1 MPLIV
6 LEGLDGAGKTTQVKL
21 LQDML
26 AQRGERCEYLHF
38 PRFDAP
44 VYGDMIARFLRG
56 EFGELD
62 SVDPYIVALLFA
74 GDRADAGPMID
85 AWLREGKFVI
95 LDRYVNSNIA
105 FQCAKCGGEA
115 RRREL
120 KKWILDTEFVR
131 FGIPRPDMSLFLD
144 VPFEFT
150 SSKLS
155 ETRRGEDREY
165 LHGARD
171 IHEESLDFQR
181 RVREVYLELAREDD
195 SMYVIDCSDEAGGM
209 ASPEEIFAKIDEKIT
224 RLSVYSPDRK
234 E

>member
-1 MPLIV
+1 MQEM
-6 LEGLDGAGKTTQVKL
+6 LERRGA
-21 LQDML
+21 
-26 AQRGERCEYLHF
+26 RYEYIHF
-38 PRFDAP
+38 PRFGAP

-62 SVDPYIVALLFA
+62 AVDPYIVALLFA

-85 AWLREGKFVI
+85 VWLSEGKFVI

-115 RRREL
+115 RRQEL
-120 KKWILDTEFVR
+120 KRWILDTEFVQ

-155 ETRRGEDREY
+155 GTRSGEDREY
-165 LHGARD
+165 LQGGRD

-181 RVREVYLELAREDD
+181 RVREMYLELAGEDD
-195 SMYVIDCSDEAGGM
+195 RMHVIDCSDEAGGM
-209 ASPEEIFAKIDEKIT
+209 AAPKDIFARIEAKIT
-224 RLSVYSPDRK
+224 TL
-234 E
+234 